1 MIRSME
7 PFREGASTSERIVDA
22 PVLIQ
27 GPGAIGRLL
36 AMKLS
41 KAGLQVELL
50 SRSLRGQHQLTLFE
64 GRGAGQRA
72 QHSASL
78 RFRSIEDD
86 ADPRFGLLVVTT
98 KAYDVAEAISVGV
111 KHLLPGAPILV
122 LSNGLGH
129 DESLL
134 EFGGD
139 QPKLLGTIACGA
151 IAETHGRIGKTEFVV
166 RSFGDGPIRLGPPL
180 GGAEPA
186 ISQTVGMLLSRG
198 GFEVHCVE
206 DGRQAQWEKAAL
218 NCGLNPVASLLGEP
232 NGEIPRS
239 AYFHWAIEAA
249 RETAQ
254 IGRASGLRLPERGWR
269 VRLAELCARTAQNQ
283 CSMLQD
289 LQAGRRLEIDHLNGW
304 VARRG
309 ARLAVPTPR
318 NKNFADLLA
327 SKRSQDLLRWQQ
339 TLRQSKGLKQ
349 TKVSSLG

>member
-1 MIRSME
+1 MKPPRDGIS
-7 PFREGASTSERIVDA
+7 ASKRISEA

-36 AMKLS
+36 AMRLS
-41 KAGLQVELL
+41 SAGVHVELL
-50 SRSLRGQHQLTLFE
+50 SRGMRGQRRLALFE
-64 GRGAGQRA
+64 GDGPGLRA
-72 QHSASL
+72 QEFADL
-78 RFRSIEDD
+78 RFHSLEDE

-98 KAYDVAEAISVGV
+98 KAYDVAAAISAGA
-111 KHLLPGAPILV
+111 KYLLPGAPILV

-151 IAETHGRIGKTEFVV
+151 IAETHGRIGREELVV
-166 RSFGDGPIRLGPPL
+166 RTFGEGPIRLGPPVCN
-180 GGAEPA
+180 ASPA
-186 ISQTVGMLLSRG
+186 ISQSVGMLLSRG
-198 GFEVHCVE
+198 GFEIHCVE

-232 NGEIPRS
+232 NGQIPKS
-239 AYFHWAIEAA
+239 AYFLWAIEAA

-269 VRLAELCARTAQNQ
+269 GRLADLCARTAQNQ

-289 LQAGRRLEIDHLNGW
+289 LLAGRRLEIDHLNGW

-318 NKNFADLLA
+318 NQSLANLLA
-327 SKRSQDLLRWQQ
+327 NKRSQELLRWQQ
-339 TLRQSKGLKQ
+339 TFRQSTGLEL
-349 TKVSSLG
+349 TRVSSSG